1 METIKYLGI
10 KLDDKRNM
18 FKTHKEEMMKKA
30 NRLANL
36 TYSIIAKSCN
46 KVLIG
51 KTYWKSVALPSILYG
66 TSTIH
71 LTEIDRLQKIENCV
85 YRKILGGTKNTAI
98 AALRGDI
105 GASAMRTR
113 VAAGKLQ
120 YINSV
125 CNGEKRYR
133 PNEGNTRRYARKKN
147 QVVEN
152 VRKIY

>member
-1 METIKYLGI
+1 MEKCGIALNTIWNKHYSL
-10 KLDDKRNM
+10 
-18 FKTHKEEMMKKA
+18 H
-30 NRLANL
+30 L
-36 TYSIIAKSCN
+36 TE
-46 KVLIG
+46 
-51 KTYWKSVALPSILYG
+51 
-66 TSTIH
+66 
-71 LTEIDRLQKIENCV
+71 TEIDRLHKIENSV
-85 YRKILGGTKNTAI
+85 YRKILGGTKNTAL

-125 CNGEKRYR
+125 CNGKKRYS
-133 PNEGNTRRYARKKN
+133 EGNTRRYARKKN